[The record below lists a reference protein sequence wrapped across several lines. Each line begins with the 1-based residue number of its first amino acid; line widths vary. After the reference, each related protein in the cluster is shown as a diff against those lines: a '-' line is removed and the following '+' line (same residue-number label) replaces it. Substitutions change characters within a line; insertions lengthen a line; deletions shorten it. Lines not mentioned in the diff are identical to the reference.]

1 MTIGNGL
8 RRVYALG
15 MVSLG
20 GLLSACGGGNPF
32 EEQPVPVCPA
42 AYLPKDTAK
51 LVQFSGA
58 GRDLTDVIVEAEFTG
73 YLGDCGYDLDDKEL
87 DVIISPI
94 ITAELGPAAQNRNV
108 QFKYFVALR
117 DPNGAFIQKS
127 VFDVNMAFADN
138 LNMARIRDE
147 QVTLSVPLDD
157 VWTGPD
163 YEIYLG
169 FQLSADQLEYNR
181 RFGTD

>member
-8 RRVYALG
+8 RRVCALG
-15 MVSLG
+15 MVSVG
-20 GLLSACGGGNPF
+20 GLLSACGGNMF
-32 EEQPVPVCPA
+32 EEPAVPTCPA
-42 AYLPKDTAK
+42 AYLPKDTAT

-58 GRDLTDVIVEAEFTG
+58 GKDLTDVIVEAEFEG
-73 YLGDCGYDLDDKEL
+73 YLGDCGYDLDDKTL

-94 ITAELGPAAQNRNV
+94 IKAELGPAAQSRTTAF
-108 QFKYFVALR
+108 QYFVALR
-117 DPNGAFIQKS
+117 DPSGKFVQKS
-127 VFDVNMAFADN
+127 VFDVTLPFADN
-138 LNMARIRDE
+138 LNMARFRDE

-169 FQLSADQLEYNR
+169 FQLNADQLEYNR
-181 RFGTD
+181 RTGVK

>member
-8 RRVYALG
+8 RRACALG

-20 GLLSACGGGNPF
+20 GLLAACSGGNPF
-32 EEQPVPVCPA
+32 EEQPVPACPA
-42 AYLPKDTAK
+42 AYLPKDTASM
-51 LVQFSGA
+51 VMFSGG
-58 GRDLTDVIVEAEFTG
+58 GRDLTDVIIEAEFTG
-73 YLGDCGYDLDDKEL
+73 YIGDCGYDMDDGEL

-94 ITAELGPAAQNRNV
+94 ITAELGPAASNRSV
-108 QFKYFVALR
+108 KLEYFVALR
-117 DPNGAFIQKS
+117 DPGGNFIQKS
-127 VFDVNMAFADN
+127 VFDVNMTFADN

-147 QVTLSVPLDD
+147 QVTLAVPLSD
-157 VWTGPD
+157 VWYGPD

-169 FQLSADQLEYNR
+169 FQLSPEQLEYNR